1 MSSSPCK
8 FHSVLQLTPS
18 FTTCLFH
25 EGIRAS
31 DVGSGAGEGLEMASL
46 RAGDGGLHS
55 LAPPVT
61 ALLKVRA
68 PGKAA
73 SLRPWEPAAAAEAP
87 AVPRFGP
94 WL

>member
-46 RAGDGGLHS
+46 WAGDGGLRAGDGGLRS

-73 SLRPWEPAAAAEAP
+73 SLRPW
-87 AVPRFGP
+87 
-94 WL
+94 